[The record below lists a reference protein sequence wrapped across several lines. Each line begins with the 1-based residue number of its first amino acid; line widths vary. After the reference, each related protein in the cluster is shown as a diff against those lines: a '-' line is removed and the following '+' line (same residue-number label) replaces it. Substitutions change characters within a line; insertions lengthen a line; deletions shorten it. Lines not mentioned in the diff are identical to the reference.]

1 MTITWTITIKTTLII
16 TRQLIEIKEM
26 PHYHMEYTLI
36 DNGSQLVVLRDLL
49 NIWIFYINDNDG
61 NEIELQI

>member
-1 MTITWTITIKTTLII
+1 MNNTNKNNINNNKTIN
-16 TRQLIEIKEM
+16 IEIKEM
-26 PHYHMEYTLI
+26 PHYHIEYTLI

-49 NIWIFYINDNDG
+49 DIWIFYINDNDG